1 MNDEQYPDGFT
12 VHPVSSREA
21 EVRVS
26 GAKGSVVVQITAAEA
41 NADVRLTGNE
51 ARVLANVLNSTARRM
66 EARR

>member
-1 MNDEQYPDGFT
+1 
-12 VHPVSSREA
+12 VSS
-21 EVRVS
+21 
-26 GAKGSVVVQITAAEA
+26 AKGSVVVEITAAQV

>member
-1 MNDEQYPDGFT
+1 MNDAQYPDDFT

-21 EVRVS
+21 EVRVTS
-26 GAKGSVVVQITAAEA
+26 ANGSVVVEITVAEA

-51 ARVLANVLNSTARRM
+51 ARVLANVLNSTARRT